1 MRGQKS
7 AGTVSGMVDGVGYFA
22 GILAGAQ
29 FGGIV
34 DRTGYTHGFELLAGL
49 AFVSAFICFLLYP
62 KRRGD
67 PLDETVTA

>member
-1 MRGQKS
+1 
-7 AGTVSGMVDGVGYFA
+7 VDGVGYFA

-29 FGGIV
+29 FGKMV

-49 AFVSAFICFLLYP
+49 AFASAFICFLLYP

-67 PLDETVTA
+67 ALDETATA